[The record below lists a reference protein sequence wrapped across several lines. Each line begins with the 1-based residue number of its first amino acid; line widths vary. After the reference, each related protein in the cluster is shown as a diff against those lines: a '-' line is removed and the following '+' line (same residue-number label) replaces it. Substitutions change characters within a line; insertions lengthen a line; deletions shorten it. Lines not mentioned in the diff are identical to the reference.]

1 MTVDLALQSP
11 MIHSPSDKDLKAL
24 RFIEEMT
31 RNVDFVQRKV
41 IKEILSRN
49 SETEYLK
56 RYGLKGF
63 NDRKTFKTNVP
74 VIKYEDLKPEI
85 QRIANGD
92 RSMILSSHPITE
104 FLTRYKLFY
113 YFLYFIMFFSHKN
126 YTYNVN

>member
-1 MTVDLALQSP
+1 MIVDLALKSP
-11 MIHSPSDKDLKAL
+11 MIHTPQSDKDLKAL

-31 RNVDFVQRKV
+31 RNVDFVQKKV

-56 RYGLKGF
+56 RFGLKGST
-63 NDRKTFKTNVP
+63 DRKTFKNKVP
-74 VIKYEDLKPEI
+74 VITYDDIKPEI

-104 FLTRYKLFY
+104 FLAR
-113 YFLYFIMFFSHKN
+113 
-126 YTYNVN
+126 

>member
-1 MTVDLALQSP
+1 MIVDLALKSP
-11 MIHSPSDKDLKAL
+11 MIHSPQSDKDLKAL

-31 RNVDFVQRKV
+31 RNVDFVQKKV

-56 RYGLKGF
+56 RFGLKGF
-63 NDRKTFKTNVP
+63 TDRKTFKNKVP
-74 VIKYEDLKPEI
+74 VITYDDIKPEI

-104 FLTRYKLFY
+104 FLTRQK
-113 YFLYFIMFFSHKN
+113 SNPK
-126 YTYNVN
+126 